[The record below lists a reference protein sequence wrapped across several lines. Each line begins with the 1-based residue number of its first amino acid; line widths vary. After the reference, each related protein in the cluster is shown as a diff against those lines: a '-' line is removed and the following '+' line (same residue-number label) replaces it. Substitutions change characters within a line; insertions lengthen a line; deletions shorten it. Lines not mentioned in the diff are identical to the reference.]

1 MKKSEESIENKS
13 KLNKKGV
20 ITNIIVILIAIAIMV
35 VMFRTVIQL
44 FMQPTELFVVE
55 KGNLRLEETADA
67 YIIRNE
73 VVLKG
78 ENYKNGIEKVKTEG
92 KKVAKKDTVFRYYVN
107 GEDELKKRIE
117 EIDNKILEVQDTE
130 IINYSGEIKNIKNQI
145 KDILEEMSKTNNI
158 EDLKIYKKEI
168 SECNSK
174 IVKIIGENTKKGS
187 YLRDL
192 INEKEKYEKKLEDN
206 AEIIKAKESGIISYR
221 VDGYEDILK
230 PNKFKNLNKEFLEK
244 LDLRTGELI
253 EPSNEKG
260 KIVTSFDT
268 YLATVLNS
276 DAARKAKVGD
286 KIKIDIGNNTSVKAE
301 IVSIKVENENERLII
316 FKIINLSEDILNY
329 RKISVDIIW
338 WSYSGLKVPKSALIK
353 EGDYH
358 YVIKKR
364 AGYNSKILV
373 KVLQ

>member
-1 MKKSEESIENKS
+1 M
-13 KLNKKGV
+13 
-20 ITNIIVILIAIAIMV
+20 
-35 VMFRTVIQL
+35 
-44 FMQPTELFVVE
+44 
-55 KGNLRLEETADA
+55 
-67 YIIRNE
+67 
-73 VVLKG
+73 
-78 ENYKNGIEKVKTEG
+78 
-92 KKVAKKDTVFRYYVN
+92 
-107 GEDELKKRIE
+107 
-117 EIDNKILEVQDTE
+117 
-130 IINYSGEIKNIKNQI
+130 
-145 KDILEEMSKTNNI
+145 
-158 EDLKIYKKEI
+158 
-168 SECNSK
+168 NSK

-286 KIKIDIGNNTSVKAE
+286 KIKIDIGNNTSV
-301 IVSIKVENENERLII
+301 
-316 FKIINLSEDILNY
+316 IL
-329 RKISVDIIW
+329 
-338 WSYSGLKVPKSALIK
+338 GLKFQNL
-353 EGDYH
+353 H
-358 YVIKKR
+358 W
-364 AGYNSKILV
+364 
-373 KVLQ
+373 

>member
-1 MKKSEESIENKS
+1 
-13 KLNKKGV
+13 
-20 ITNIIVILIAIAIMV
+20 
-35 VMFRTVIQL
+35 
-44 FMQPTELFVVE
+44 
-55 KGNLRLEETADA
+55 
-67 YIIRNE
+67 
-73 VVLKG
+73 
-78 ENYKNGIEKVKTEG
+78 
-92 KKVAKKDTVFRYYVN
+92 
-107 GEDELKKRIE
+107 
-117 EIDNKILEVQDTE
+117 
-130 IINYSGEIKNIKNQI
+130 
-145 KDILEEMSKTNNI
+145 MSKTNNI

-358 YVIKKR
+358 YVIKRR

-373 KVLQ
+373 KVLQSNDTYSLVDNYSSSELSEMGYSADEIRNIYTIKMYDKIQTVGSGG